1 MKKITYENGRLQDPK
16 EDQLLMRVGKINF
29 EPIEPEEEGE
39 NKTLNE
45 LESQLRKHNLSE
57 QERTDLKQQVQRL
70 KYGQKL
76 IVAQFTSTKT
86 TTQGE
91 QVTSNYYP
99 IYAEVGTMFVP
110 KDFNTGK
117 PVEKTYALEG
127 NITIDGKE
135 LKVYAYNSEDTD
147 WSTGNMNLS
156 FHTKD
161 QMNGVP
167 EKKNTELPP
176 KVQEFKE
183 KVDEVLGNKTP
194 EEIPF

>member
-45 LESQLRKHNLSE
+45 LESQLRKHDLPE

-86 TTQGE
+86 TPKGE
-91 QVTSNYYP
+91 QVTSLYYP

-110 KDFNTGK
+110 RDYETGK
-117 PVEKTYALEG
+117 PVKKSYDLEG
-127 NITIDGKE
+127 NIIIDGKE
-135 LKVYAYNSEDTD
+135 LKVYAYSNEDTE

-156 FHTKD
+156 FLTKD

-183 KVDEVLGNKTP
+183 KVDEVLIDKKT
-194 EEIPF
+194 EDIPF